1 MSLRKIL
8 ASPISARSINVL
20 HKCMY
25 SAGERG
31 SGVGR
36 GGGAGGA
43 IRESGGKMGEMGAAK
58 EEEYFY
64 KKQKEQLASLKDHT
78 HKEIAF
84 HEEQIKRHQ
93 EAIDRHQKLLAESE
107 QQNG

>member
-1 MSLRKIL
+1 
-8 ASPISARSINVL
+8 
-20 HKCMY
+20 MY

-31 SGVGR
+31 SGAGR

-64 KKQKEQLASLKDHT
+64 KKVRDRIGLLRNNPILAYYY
-78 HKEIAF
+78 
-84 HEEQIKRHQ
+84 
-93 EAIDRHQKLLAESE
+93 
-107 QQNG
+107 